1 MNGFLGEDVKSLV
14 HLNANG
20 QKELC
25 LKGRKLDQVLMPSPK

>member
-14 HLNANG
+14 YLNVNG

-25 LKGRKLDQVLMPSPK
+25 LKGRKFD